1 MDDIIDVKRLYII
14 CKELIDAGKGDYI
27 CACEG
32 GLVSLCDPP
41 TIDNM
46 DKVIIF

>member
-1 MDDIIDVKRLYII
+1 MDELIDVKKLYII

-27 CACEG
+27 CTCEG
-32 GLVSLCDPP
+32 VGLCDPP